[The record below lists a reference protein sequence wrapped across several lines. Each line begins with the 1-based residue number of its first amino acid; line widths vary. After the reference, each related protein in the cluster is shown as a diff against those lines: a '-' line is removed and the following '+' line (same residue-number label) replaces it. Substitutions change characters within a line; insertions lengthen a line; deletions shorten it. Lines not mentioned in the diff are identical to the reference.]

1 MHVRCFYSQRP
12 KTLTTAHLKNF
23 PVQFS
28 NWNAQLKMF
37 QGNSLDE
44 RSSTS
49 VNGLER
55 EKQVYH

>member
-1 MHVRCFYSQRP
+1 MI
-12 KTLTTAHLKNF
+12 F

-28 NWNAQLKMF
+28 NWNAQLEMF